1 MQRCPN
7 CGEENADRAK
17 FCSECATPLAG
28 APAKVATERKVVS
41 VLFVDLVGFTT
52 RSERADPEDVQATLA
67 VYHDLLKREIERFGG
82 TVEKFV
88 GDAVMAV
95 FGAPVAHEDDAERAV
110 RSSLRIVD
118 AIAELNE
125 ERPGLELAVRG
136 AVNTGEAV
144 VTLGARPEAGEG
156 FVSGDVVNTASRLQG
171 VAPVGGI
178 VVGEL
183 TRRATGGQIE
193 YEELE
198 PVSVKGKEEPIPIWR
213 ATGARSRFG
222 VDVEQRTHVP
232 LVGRDHELNLLRE
245 LFGRVVRDQAVQL
258 VTISGEPGVGKTR
271 LLWEFQ
277 RFVDDLPDLVYW
289 RQGRCLPYGE
299 GVTYWAL
306 GEAMKSH
313 AGILE
318 SDGPEEA
325 EAKLAGVVTEVLEDE
340 EEREWV
346 RARLAPL
353 VGVASQGGAEREE
366 SFAAWRG
373 MLDAIAATRPLVLI
387 FEDLHWADEQMLGF
401 IEHLVEWSSE
411 APILVLCTARPE
423 LYERSP
429 GWGGGKRNATTIG
442 LSPLSADETA
452 LLLAGLLEQTVLP
465 ADMQAA
471 LLERSGGN
479 PLYAEE
485 FVRMLID
492 GGALVRR
499 GRTWELGPEA
509 DVTVPDSVQALIAA
523 RLDTLP
529 AERKGLLH
537 DAAVVGKV
545 FWSGVLVEMGGR
557 EDAAVR
563 DGLHELGRK
572 ELVRSAKRSSV
583 RDQAEYAFWH
593 ALIRDVAYGQIPRS
607 ARADKHLMA
616 ARWIEATAGERAE
629 DVAELLAH
637 HYEQA
642 LELSRAAGGTDL
654 AELEEAAGRAL
665 AMAGERTHELDPAKA
680 ESYYRRAL
688 ELLPLGDPARKR
700 VWDRLFWA
708 VARGVGT
715 DENLAVAEAAVAEFR
730 GLGDRVGEAVALG
743 MRGRVRYWQGDRAA
757 ADALLDETISIL
769 ESEPAGPEL
778 VDAYANRTGAL
789 MMDERSRECIEWADR
804 TMELAERFG
813 VPLERYRVLGFR
825 GVSRANLGDV
835 GGLDDLRAALA
846 GFRELGDSNR
856 TAVGLINLGDIVW
869 ITAGPAD
876 GLELYRESI
885 DFAERRGL
893 VSTAMWPRAEATWT
907 LYDLGGW
914 DELLRVA
921 GEVLE
926 WDQDRTQLSLLAE
939 PWRAL
944 VLLHRG
950 DLAGAEGILGLLD
963 RARAAVDAQ
972 VVIPAVTIA
981 AMVELERGN
990 RDGAV
995 VLIRERVELV
1005 GERESSFA
1013 SAMTHTQAARLLAA
1027 MGELD
1032 LLEVSRRHEGAPLLR
1047 TRLSL
1052 ATSGAIL
1059 AEAQGQIGEALASYR
1074 EAAGGWASFG
1084 NRPETAFA
1092 EMGAGRCLL
1101 ALGRFEEAG
1110 GHLRDARE
1118 IFRGLGAVPL
1128 IEQTDDLLA
1137 RATAK
1142 SS

>member
-7 CGEENADRAK
+7 CGEDNGDRAK
-17 FCSECATPLAG
+17 FCSECATPLGG
-28 APAKVATERKVVS
+28 ARAKVATERKVVS

-67 VYHDLLKREIERFGG
+67 VYHELLKREIERFGG

-110 RSSLRIVD
+110 RSALRIVD

-125 ERPGLELAVRG
+125 DRPGLDLAIRG

-183 TRRATGGQIE
+183 TYRATRGPIE

-198 PVSVKGKEEPIPIWR
+198 PVTVKGKDEPIPIWR

-222 VDVEQRTHVP
+222 VDVEQRTQVP

-245 LFGRVVRDQAVQL
+245 LFGRVVRDEAVQL

-299 GVTYWAL
+299 GVTFWAL
-306 GEAMKSH
+306 GEVMKSH

-318 SDGPEEA
+318 SDAPDEA
-325 EAKLAGVVTEVLEDE
+325 AAKLAGAVTEVVEDE
-340 EEREWV
+340 DEREWV

-373 MLDAIAATRPLVLI
+373 MLEAISATRPLVLI

-423 LYERSP
+423 LYERAP

-442 LSPLSADETA
+442 LSPLSAEETA
-452 LLLAGLLEQTVLP
+452 LLLAGLLDQAVLP
-465 ADMQAA
+465 ADTQAA
-471 LLERSGGN
+471 LLDRAGGN

-499 GRTWELGPEA
+499 GRTWELAADA

-523 RLDTLP
+523 RLDTLSS
-529 AERKGLLH
+529 ERKALLH

-545 FWSGVLVEMGGR
+545 FWSGVLADMGGR
-557 EDAAVR
+557 EDATVR

-572 ELVRSAKRSSV
+572 ELVRPAKRSSV

-654 AELEEAAGRAL
+654 AELEASAGRAL
-665 AMAGERTHELDPAKA
+665 AMAGERTHELDLARA
-680 ESYYRRAL
+680 ETYYRRAL

-700 VWDRLFWA
+700 VWIRLSWALARDQITEENVA
-708 VARGVGT
+708 VA
-715 DENLAVAEAAVAEFR
+715 DAAVAEFR
-730 GLGDRVGEAVALG
+730 QLGDRVGEAAALG
-743 MRGRVRYWQGDRAA
+743 MLGRVRYLQGDRAA
-757 ADALLDETISIL
+757 ADAILDETISLL
-769 ESEPAGPEL
+769 ESEPPGPEL
-778 VDAYANRTGAL
+778 VDAYANKTGGL
-789 MMDERSRECIEWADR
+789 MIDERSRECIEWATR
-804 TMELAERFG
+804 TMELAERFE
-813 VPLERYRVLGFR
+813 VPRERYRALGFR
-825 GVSRANLGDV
+825 GLSRLNLGDV
-835 GGLDDLRAALA
+835 GGLDDQREALE
-846 GFRELGDSNR
+846 GFRDLGLSSM
-856 TAVGLINLGDIVW
+856 TAVALINLGDMVW
-869 ITAGPAD
+869 LTDGPAA
-876 GLELYRESI
+876 GLELHRESI
-885 DFAERRGL
+885 EFAERRGL
-893 VSTAMWPRAEATWT
+893 IAAAMWSRAETTWM
-907 LYDLGGW
+907 LHDLGEW

-921 GEVLE
+921 DEVLD
-926 WDQDRTQLSLLAE
+926 WDQDRTQISRIGAVE
-939 PWRAL
+939 
-944 VLLHRG
+944 G
-950 DLAGAEGILGLLD
+950 AGAL
-963 RARAAVDAQ
+963 A
-972 VVIPAVTIA
+972 P
-981 AMVELERGN
+981 RGP
-990 RDGAV
+990 
-995 VLIRERVELV
+995 
-1005 GERESSFA
+1005 
-1013 SAMTHTQAARLLAA
+1013 SA
-1027 MGELD
+1027 G
-1032 LLEVSRRHEGAPLLR
+1032 
-1047 TRLSL
+1047 
-1052 ATSGAIL
+1052 
-1059 AEAQGQIGEALASYR
+1059 
-1074 EAAGGWASFG
+1074 
-1084 NRPETAFA
+1084 
-1092 EMGAGRCLL
+1092 
-1101 ALGRFEEAG
+1101 
-1110 GHLRDARE
+1110 
-1118 IFRGLGAVPL
+1118 
-1128 IEQTDDLLA
+1128 
-1137 RATAK
+1137 
-1142 SS
+1142 